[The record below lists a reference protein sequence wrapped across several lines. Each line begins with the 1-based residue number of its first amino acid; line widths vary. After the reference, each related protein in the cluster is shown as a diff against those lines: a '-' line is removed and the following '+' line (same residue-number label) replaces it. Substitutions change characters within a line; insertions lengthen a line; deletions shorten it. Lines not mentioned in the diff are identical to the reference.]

1 MTNIALDLHCTM
13 LMEEYEELL
22 PILKEVQKVVVN
34 KLQDCVAEAGIY
46 VDGVASRIKTA
57 DSLAGKLA
65 KKGHKYSSIADITDL
80 MGARIITFYTD
91 DVDKISS
98 LVDKYFIVDWA
109 NSVDKRKTHE
119 LDSFGYNSLH
129 YICQIPKE
137 MFFDPAHPQINDIKF
152 EIQMRTA
159 LQHVWATINH
169 DTGYKTD
176 VEIPK
181 EHLRNLLR
189 LAGMLELADEEF
201 SRIRTEI
208 NDYRRM
214 VQNLVADG
222 QFDSVTLD
230 GDSFESYLELKP
242 FDKLNKRIAAINQ
255 AEIVP
260 ASLEGYMQIFKM
272 FGFKTL
278 GDLDT
283 MIKENSEAA
292 YTLAAHQI
300 GRTDLDI
307 LSSSVA
313 IQNLCSVYMVKAGGG
328 MAGLK
333 RMFDIIDGES
343 DFNSERARL
352 VLEDLKST
360 QI

>member
-1 MTNIALDLHCTM
+1 MADYALDLHCTM
-13 LMEEYEELL
+13 LMEEFEALL
-22 PILKEVQKVVVN
+22 PVLQKVQKVVVD
-34 KLQDCVAEAGIY
+34 KLNDCVAEAGIY
-46 VDGVASRIKTA
+46 VDGVASRIKAA

-98 LVDKYFIVDWA
+98 LVAKYFIVDWD
-109 NSVDKRKTHE
+109 NSVDKRKMHE
-119 LDSFGYNSLH
+119 LNSFGYNSLH
-129 YICQIPKE
+129 YICQVPKE
-137 MFFDPAHPQINDIKF
+137 MFFDPEFPQINEIKF

-176 VEIPK
+176 VEIPT
-181 EHLRNLLR
+181 EHLRNILR

-208 NDYRRM
+208 NNYRRQ
-214 VQNLVADG
+214 VHSLVADG
-222 QFDSVTLD
+222 EFDRVTLD
-230 GDSFESYLELKP
+230 GDSYSSYLKLNP

-255 AEIVP
+255 AEIMP
-260 ASLEGYMQIFKM
+260 TSFDSYLEVFKM
-272 FGFKTL
+272 LGFKTL
-278 GDLDT
+278 GDIDR
-283 MIKENSEAA
+283 MVKENSEDA
-292 YTLAAHQI
+292 YTLAASQI

-307 LSSSVA
+307 LSSSVG
-313 IQNLCSVYMVKAGGG
+313 ILNICSVFIIKHDGGVP
-328 MAGLK
+328 GLRK
-333 RMFDIIDGES
+333 MLDILEGES
-343 DFNSERARL
+343 DYNTERAKQI
-352 VLEDLKST
+352 LEDARST